1 MTSTMNSQTTNEHAE
16 ITASPSSA
24 PSPRTGHPA
33 GDHRRAPAG
42 SGTNFPHGRR
52 RDVAQTSPAVG
63 DTNLPE
69 TSAELEPMAAP
80 SPAPNLLPSHGSPDS
95 QPRTAGQDS
104 NSQTTNPLLG
114 STHGPS
120 SAPYSPR
127 SHRGPDAQPRLA
139 VGDTNLPETISST
152 ASTPDSSPAPNFLT
166 SQLLHGAQSVTA
178 GQDSNSQT
186 TNRDAETKSVAS
198 SAPYLPGTSEDPIPK
213 ADLSPASDSPHGHSR
228 GETQSNSAVG
238 GHKPAGDQWSNEDQ
252 CPVVSGTKPAGDQA
266 SREDQKKAVSGAQLP
281 APGHTVGD
289 AQWTPAQG
297 GFLRDPVLG
306 LLADVLDDLEKV
318 RIANEN
324 RVRQLTRSEEDS
336 DGEER
341 GFGLTLDNPMVTK
354 LATSVE
360 ALAQAEKDATANLQ
374 KAMKAHPLGPW
385 VKSQAG
391 VGEKQAARLLATIG
405 DPFWNDLHDRPRTVS
420 ELWAFCGYAVHDGHA
435 QARRRGE
442 RSNWSADAKMRTYLI
457 SVSCVKQSA
466 EKAKYRRV
474 YDEGRAKYAD
484 AVHPHDC
491 KRCGPAGKPALAG
504 SPLSAGHQHNRAIRL
519 ISKELLKDLWIASRD
534 LYLAKE
540 A

>member
-1 MTSTMNSQTTNEHAE
+1 MTSLLNSQTANSHA
-16 ITASPSSA
+16 ASNAGALSA
-24 PSPRTGHPA
+24 PYLLLVQPCGGALTPCVGQ
-33 GDHRRAPAG
+33 D
-42 SGTNFPHGRR
+42 TNFPHGHSQADPQRE
-52 RDVAQTSPAVG
+52 TAVG

-69 TSAELEPMAAP
+69 TKGDSNPRLPL
-80 SPAPNLLPSHGSPDS
+80 SPAPNFLPSHGCIES
-95 QPRTAGQDS
+95 QFIHAGQDS
-104 NSQTTNPLLG
+104 NSQATIG
-114 STHGPS
+114 E
-120 SAPYSPR
+120 A
-127 SHRGPDAQPRLA
+127 
-139 VGDTNLPETISST
+139 ETISLSSS
-152 ASTPDSSPAPNFLT
+152 ASNSPGANGLSSPNGLT
-166 SQLLHGAQSVTA
+166 
-178 GQDSNSQT
+178 
-186 TNRDAETKSVAS
+186 
-198 SAPYLPGTSEDPIPK
+198 P
-213 ADLSPASDSPHGHSR
+213 PASDSPHGHFTNGDHSAV
-228 GETQSNSAVG
+228 AVG
-238 GHKPAGDQWSNEDQ
+238 GHKPADSQTAFEPQRLN
-252 CPVVSGTKPAGDQA
+252 
-266 SREDQKKAVSGAQLP
+266 AVGAQLP
-281 APGHTVGD
+281 TPDRVAYD
-289 AQWTPAQG
+289 AHGWHVRG

-306 LLADVLDDLEKV
+306 ILADVLDDLEKV

-324 RVRQLTRSEEDS
+324 RVRQLTRTEEDS

-341 GFGLTLDNPMVTK
+341 GFGLTLDNPMVKK
-354 LATSVE
+354 LVTSVE
-360 ALAQAEKDATANLQ
+360 SLAQAEKDATANLQ

-457 SVSCVKQSA
+457 AVSCVKQSA
-466 EKAKYRRV
+466 EKSKYRRV

>member
-1 MTSTMNSQTTNEHAE
+1 MTSTYDLQTAVQGSVSNDL
-16 ITASPSSA
+16 SLSA
-24 PSPRTGHPA
+24 PYSRTGQQGLEPH
-33 GDHRRAPAG
+33 GMRAG
-42 SGTNFPHGRR
+42 SGTNLPHGQRPL
-52 RDVAQTSPAVG
+52 DAHSPSAVG

-69 TSAELEPMAAP
+69 TREDPIPLPGS
-80 SPAPNLLPSHGSPDS
+80 SPAPNLLPSHRDAVSHTGC
-95 QPRTAGQDS
+95 AGQDT
-104 NSQTTNPLLG
+104 NSQTTNDLSDPIG
-114 STHGPS
+114 S
-120 SAPYSPR
+120 
-127 SHRGPDAQPRLA
+127 
-139 VGDTNLPETISST
+139 
-152 ASTPDSSPAPNFLT
+152 
-166 SQLLHGAQSVTA
+166 
-178 GQDSNSQT
+178 
-186 TNRDAETKSVAS
+186 AS
-198 SAPYLPGTSEDPIPK
+198 SAPYLPAAQIRAEHQLPLGSGDP
-213 ADLSPASDSPHGHSR
+213 DSPHGSARVENHPR
-228 GETQSNSAVG
+228 CAVG
-238 GHKPAGDQWSNEDQ
+238 GHKPAGDQ
-252 CPVVSGTKPAGDQA
+252 SGCAHHSSG
-266 SREDQKKAVSGAQLP
+266 VSGAQLP
-281 APGHTVGD
+281 
-289 AQWTPAQG
+289 TPDHGLSETQATSVRG

-306 LLADVLDDLEKV
+306 ILADVLDDLEKV

-324 RVRQLTRSEEDS
+324 RVRQLTRTEADS
-336 DGEER
+336 DGENR
-341 GFGLTLDNPMVTK
+341 GFGLTLDNPMVKK
-354 LATSVE
+354 LVTSVE

-466 EKAKYRRV
+466 EKSKYRRV

-534 LYLAKE
+534 LYLTQE

>member
-1 MTSTMNSQTTNEHAE
+1 MTSLLNSQTTKLPM
-16 ITASPSSA
+16 SPVAGSSSA
-24 PSPRTGHPA
+24 PYL
-33 GDHRRAPAG
+33 
-42 SGTNFPHGRR
+42 PHGQGRFDNQQR
-52 RDVAQTSPAVG
+52 NAVG

-69 TSAELEPMAAP
+69 TNLDATPIPAS
-80 SPAPNLLPSHGSPDS
+80 SPAPNLLPSPGCIDS
-95 QPRTAGQDS
+95 QFIHAGQDI
-104 NSQTTNPLLG
+104 NSQTTIG
-114 STHGPS
+114 E
-120 SAPYSPR
+120 A
-127 SHRGPDAQPRLA
+127 
-139 VGDTNLPETISST
+139 ETI
-152 ASTPDSSPAPNFLT
+152 PPP
-166 SQLLHGAQSVTA
+166 
-178 GQDSNSQT
+178 
-186 TNRDAETKSVAS
+186 S
-198 SAPYLPGTSEDPIPK
+198 SAPYLPGSNGASNSTVEPT
-213 ADLSPASDSPHGHSR
+213 PASSSPHSHG
-228 GETQSNSAVG
+228 GPDAPMCIAVG
-238 GHKPAGDQWSNEDQ
+238 GHKPAGDQRDNEAR
-252 CPVVSGTKPAGDQA
+252 CPDVSGTKPADSHMRPDNHGGL
-266 SREDQKKAVSGAQLP
+266 AVGAQLP
-281 APGHTVGD
+281 TPDHRRGD
-289 AQWTPAQG
+289 SQMESVRG

-306 LLADVLDDLEKV
+306 ILADVLDDLEKV

-324 RVRQLTRSEEDS
+324 RVRQLTRTEADS

-341 GFGLTLDNPMVTK
+341 GFGLTLDNPMVKK
-354 LATSVE
+354 LVTSVE
-360 ALAQAEKDATANLQ
+360 SLAQAEKDATANLQ

-405 DPFWNDLHDRPRTVS
+405 DPFWNDLHDRPRTVT

-457 SVSCVKQSA
+457 AVSCVKQSA
-466 EKAKYRRV
+466 EKSKYRRV